1 MADFRK
7 GARNMDDKKIVDL
20 FIKRDESALTETE
33 QKYGRYCHYVANNIL
48 GSDEDSEECVN
59 DTYLRTWHAI
69 PPSIP
74 DNLKAFIGKITRNLA
89 LDMYDKNHAQKRNDA
104 VELVFDELA
113 EVLSDKPND
122 LHLVEELSLKNAL
135 NAFLGELNAKKRTIF
150 LQRYWYMSSIKDIAA
165 RFGMSENSVKVTLK
179 RLREKFKD
187 RLEKEGFKL

>member
-1 MADFRK
+1 ME
-7 GARNMDDKKIVDL
+7 DKKIVDL
-20 FIKRDESALTETE
+20 FMKRDEAALTETE
-33 QKYGRYCHYVANNIL
+33 QKYGRYCHFVAHNIL

-74 DNLKAFIGKITRNLA
+74 DNLKAFVGKITRNLA
-89 LDMYDKNHAQKRNDA
+89 LDMYDKNHAQKRSDA

-135 NAFLGELNAKKRTIF
+135 NSFLGELNPKKRTIF
-150 LQRYWYMSSIKDIAA
+150 MQRYWYLSSVKDIAA

-179 RLREKFKD
+179 RLREKFKE
-187 RLEKEGFKL
+187 RLEKEGIKL